1 LVVGVRNEWIR
12 GGAGVMSDSSWKG
25 PSGLGYTRN
34 PDRGQG
40 DTVDDFILIGPHLSG
55 ALEEV
60 GVYVS

>member
-1 LVVGVRNEWIR
+1 
-12 GGAGVMSDSSWKG
+12 MSDSSWKG